1 MTESASWFGTLS
13 RRQRQQGRASQFRR
27 RKRPRHSRWSSKL
40 FAPGMMRV
48 GRRSR
53 RQIAREKRKASD
65 GGRMNVG
72 RKNTRKSA
80 VGEIHI
86 RRDPRT
92 ILLRETSG
100 DGGDTGRDR
109 GLTRSTIALYVLPYW
124 RVYAHSTSTYL
135 LCSGVFAIYL
145 LQLKRLGFGCPLS
158 SGRVFMP
165 TKGGPWAFGFR
176 AHQQV

>member
-27 RKRPRHSRWSSKL
+27 RKRPPHSRLSSKL
-40 FAPGMMRV
+40 FAPGMRV

-109 GLTRSTIALYVLPYW
+109 GLTRSNIALYVLPYW

-176 AHQQV
+176 AHQ